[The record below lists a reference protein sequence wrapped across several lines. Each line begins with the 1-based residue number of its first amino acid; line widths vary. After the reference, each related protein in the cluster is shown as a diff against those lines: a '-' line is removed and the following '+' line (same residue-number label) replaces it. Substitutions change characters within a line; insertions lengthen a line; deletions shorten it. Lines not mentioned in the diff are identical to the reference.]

1 MTILKQTIVAKFLGN
16 LAEQQLLD
24 KAKIEALRRLFAE
37 DSKIKAD
44 DLVKLFT
51 GDEDGV
57 A

>member
-24 KAKIEALRRLFAE
+24 KAKIEALRKLFAE
-37 DSKIKAD
+37 DSKIKTD
-44 DLVKLFT
+44 DLVKIFT
-51 GDEDGV
+51 GDEDAV

>member
-16 LAEQQLLD
+16 LAEQQLLE
-24 KAKIEALRRLFAE
+24 AKIEALRRLFAE

-44 DLVKLFT
+44 DLVKIFT